1 MQAIW
6 RQETRHWVSDSHRTS
21 HFFWFV

>member
-21 HFFWFV
+21 HFFGS